1 MLSALKKSARISA
14 RRDPNRMIFTIEAS
28 RLTYAGPVKRPRR
41 STVPHVF
48 AAGAEN
54 TEVSNHKSVEPMP
67 PSTFGLPL
75 AFGVWLL
82 PGARKLADAAVKS
95 IGVPEIAENT
105 PVTCQSPNTLERG
118 PSCSHRPSGPVG
130 RRYRKLFAKLCVESK
145 LVRCQL
151 RSMSAGVGIVPP
163 LPSPFV

>member
-1 MLSALKKSARISA
+1 
-14 RRDPNRMIFTIEAS
+14 MIFTIDAS
-28 RLTYAGPVKRPRR
+28 RFTYAGPVNRPRR

-54 TEVSNHKSVEPMP
+54 TEVSNHGSVEPMP

-75 AFGVWLL
+75 ALGVWLL
-82 PGARKLADAAVKS
+82 PGARKFADDAVKS

-105 PVTCQSPNTLERG
+105 PVTCQSPSTFESA
-118 PSCSHRPSGPVG
+118 PSCSHLPSGPIG
-130 RRYRKLFAKLCVESK
+130 RTYRKLFAKLCVESK

-151 RSMSAGVGIVPP
+151 RSMSAGVAIVPP